1 MAKEILHPSIKDDDE
16 EDDELVSL
24 FCYRVRKRG
33 YLGRDQVFEKP
44 NHRFYSDREVD
55 KMLLSD
61 DLRDSKRSTTQKR
74 NARKKGEVDKVVSLP
89 KKVADV
95 EVEDRKEN
103 TDDNIVIAIGNK
115 CKKDSLYLFKTP
127 MPTVYKA
134 GVKDFFF
141 TMQFAYDGLSLIG
154 MVTGEGHDK
163 YLIATAEQPLYA
175 YHLKD
180 NIHPPQLP
188 LRYTG
193 YSSCFSK
200 EAGSDGRDTL

>member
-1 MAKEILHPSIKDDDE
+1 
-16 EDDELVSL
+16 
-24 FCYRVRKRG
+24 
-33 YLGRDQVFEKP
+33 
-44 NHRFYSDREVD
+44 
-55 KMLLSD
+55 MLLSD

-74 NARKKGEVDKVVSLP
+74 NARKKGEVDKVVSPP
-89 KKVADV
+89 KKVVDI

-115 CKKDSLYLFKTP
+115 CKK
-127 MPTVYKA
+127 
-134 GVKDFFF
+134 
-141 TMQFAYDGLSLIG
+141 
-154 MVTGEGHDK
+154 VTGEGHDK
-163 YLIATAEQPLYA
+163 YLTATAEQPLYA